1 MYLLFMN
8 KLIFITLLF
17 ILSSC
22 SLDKVVKHHGVNFL
36 DKKNEKLLIE
46 STNKNDAKKLL
57 GPPSTV
63 SNFDNDV
70 WIYIERKTSV
80 SDIKSFGRKKLLVN
94 NLLILE
100 FDERGLLINKIF
112 RDKNNM
118 NELIISKSETGV
130 IDQKK
135 SFFNSVI
142 TNLRHK
148 INDPLGK
155 RKAR

>member
-46 STNKNDAKKLL
+46 STNKNDTKKLL

-100 FDERGLLINKIF
+100 FDNKGLLKNKIF
-112 RDKNNM
+112 KNKDNM
-118 NELIISKSETGV
+118 NRLKISESETE
-130 IDQKK
+130 ISYQKK

-142 TNLRHK
+142 VNLRHK

>member
-1 MYLLFMN
+1 MS
-8 KLIFITLLF
+8 KILIFISFIL

-22 SLDKVVKHHGVNFL
+22 SLNKVVKHHGVNFL
-36 DKKNEKLLIE
+36 EKKHLKLEINN
-46 STNKNDAKKLL
+46 TNKNDVKKIL

-63 SNFDNDV
+63 STFDNDV
-70 WIYIERKTSV
+70 WIYIERKTTV
-80 SDIKSFGRKKLLVN
+80 SDFKTFGRKKLLTN

-100 FDERGLLINKIF
+100 FDTKGLLVNKIF
-112 RDKNNM
+112 KDKNQM
-118 NELIISKSETGV
+118 NKIIISKNETGV
-130 IDQKK
+130 INQKK

-142 TNLRHK
+142 VNLKHK

>member
-1 MYLLFMN
+1 MN
-8 KLIFITLLF
+8 KIILISLLLL
-17 ILSSC
+17 LSSC

-36 DKKNEKLLIE
+36 DKKQLDLEIGI
-46 STNKNDAKKLL
+46 SNKNDVKKIL

-63 SNFDNDV
+63 STFDTNV

-80 SDIKSFGRKKLLVN
+80 SDIKTLGRKKLLVN

-100 FDERGLLINKIF
+100 FDSRGSLVNKIF
-112 RDKNNM
+112 KDKSHM
-118 NELIISKSETGV
+118 NEIKISKNETDV